1 MTTAPASAPVAA
13 PSTASTAANGA
24 ATVPATTAAA
34 VPVGSAVR
42 RTRSRRS
49 RNRTVVDAILIA
61 VSLLWLVPVYW
72 MVNSSLQS
80 EQDLLSNPPHLLPLH
95 PQLDAYVSVL
105 SDSSFWS
112 AMSMSLGTA
121 LITVVVTT
129 TASFLA
135 ALAVSRFRFLGRKAL
150 IITIL
155 VVQMIPAEALFI
167 SQYRMLDTW
176 SLLNSVA
183 GLSLLYIGGVL
194 PFVIWM
200 MRGFVDGIPQ
210 DLEQAAMIDGCT
222 RVGAFVRVTLPLLAP
237 GIVST
242 SVFSFLHS
250 WNEYTLALIVLSR
263 NTSITLPIWLQSFQ
277 QGLRDTDWAGVMAGS
292 TLIAVPV
299 IILFALVQSR
309 MADSMVSGAVKG

>member
-1 MTTAPASAPVAA
+1 MTTTSLNARADAGSPAGAAAPVVRD
-13 PSTASTAANGA
+13 GA
-24 ATVPATTAAA
+24 R
-34 VPVGSAVR
+34 R
-42 RTRSRRS
+42 RTSRRS
-49 RNRTVVDAILIA
+49 RRRIVVDAILV
-61 VSLLWLVPVYW
+61 VSALVWLIPVYW

-80 EQDLLSNPPHLLPLH
+80 ESDLLSSPPHVLPLH
-95 PQLDAYVSVL
+95 PRFEAYASVL
-105 SDSSFWS
+105 HDSAFWS
-112 AMSMSLGTA
+112 AMGMSLATA
-121 LITVVVTT
+121 LVTVVVTT

-135 ALAVSRFRFLGRKAL
+135 ALAISRFRFLGRKAL
-150 IITIL
+150 IIAIL

-167 SQYRMLDTW
+167 SQYRMLDAW

-200 MRGFVDGIPQ
+200 MRGFVDGIPA
-210 DLEQAAMIDGCT
+210 DLEQAAMIDGCS
-222 RVGAFVRVTLPLLAP
+222 RVGAFIRVTLPLLAP
-237 GIVST
+237 GLVST

-250 WNEYTLALIVLSR
+250 WNEYTLALIILSK
-263 NTSITLPIWLQSFQ
+263 NSAVTLPIWLQSFQ

-299 IILFALVQSR
+299 IILFALVQTR